1 MTQRAPVGRPGRGP
15 GRGFDE
21 SVDTVHWTHAV
32 CGRPLILPV
41 PDGEPAGH
49 EEPLPPD
56 TARG

>member
-1 MTQRAPVGRPGRGP
+1 M
-15 GRGFDE
+15 
-21 SVDTVHWTHAV
+21 DTVHWTHAV